1 MIRHYYTLYK
11 VAEELRALRGQ
22 FLTECFTQEKN
33 VVLFVFETTT
43 ESATVECSIDPQA
56 GAMFRRREFRRAR
69 KNTLDLFPMLLNRSL
84 RDVRIADNERII
96 TLDIGGYSLHCRF
109 FGGGRGNILL
119 ERDGVILDA
128 FKAPKEL
135 AGTPYSA
142 PADELPAMR
151 DLPGTTTVRQALER
165 SRLLLSKYY
174 AAELCRKLS
183 IQPGAPL
190 SSLPAE
196 QRSELELKAI
206 QLRERCLRSTVFYL
220 LRDKEGEPLLSLIP
234 LDGYETERTFDSI
247 SEAIRIRLTTHKRE
261 NAFAASRDVVGRN
274 LRQQREKTERALGA
288 LNRDAV
294 ASERAAERRLF
305 AELLMAQPDL
315 HRKGMDTLA
324 VQNWD
329 GESMAIPLEPTLT
342 LVENAERYF
351 DKARTARESA
361 EVRTRRKE
369 SYTSRLAELRAA
381 EQEFGTV
388 QDDAAL
394 TQFLSRFSGLL
405 QTMTEQ
411 TEQRE
416 RKYREFDLGD
426 GYTLYVG
433 KSAENND
440 ELTMR
445 FARPND
451 YWFHAR
457 GVSGSHAVLRGPGTA
472 KPLKHI
478 IEKAAAIAAYYSK
491 SRNAGYTP
499 VAYTQKKYV
508 RKPKGAATGAVM
520 LEREEVVMVKP
531 GLAVQEKA

>member
-11 VAEELRALRGQ
+11 VAEELRSLRGY

-33 VVLFVFETTT
+33 VVLFVFETSSDT
-43 ESATVECSIDPQA
+43 ATVECSIDPQT
-56 GAMFRRREFRRAR
+56 GTMFRRREFRRAR

-84 RDVRIADNERII
+84 RDVRIAENERII

-109 FGGGRGNILL
+109 FGGGRGNVLL
-119 ERDGVILDA
+119 ERDGTILDA
-128 FKAPKEL
+128 FKSPKEL

-142 PADELPAMR
+142 PDEQLPAMR
-151 DLPGTTTVRQALER
+151 LMPETTTIRQALER
-165 SRLLLSKYY
+165 SNLLLSKYY
-174 AAELCRKLS
+174 ALDLCRKLS
-183 IQPGAPL
+183 LQPTALL
-190 SSLPAE
+190 STLDAG
-196 QRSELELKAI
+196 QRSELEVKAME
-206 QLRERCLRSTVFYL
+206 QRERCLRTTTFYL
-220 LRDKEGEPLLSLIP
+220 LRDKEGEPLLSLMP
-234 LDGYETERTFDSI
+234 LAGYETERTFDSI

-261 NAFAASRDVVGRN
+261 SAFAGSHGEITRK
-274 LRQQREKTERALGA
+274 LRQQREKAERALAA
-288 LNRDAV
+288 LERDAV

-305 AELLMAQPDL
+305 AELLMSQPDL
-315 HRKGMDTLA
+315 HRRGMDRID

-329 GESMAIPLEPTLT
+329 GNPVDIPLDPTMS

-351 DKARTARESA
+351 EKARTARESA
-361 EVRTRRKE
+361 DMRSQRRERYNKL
-369 SYTSRLAELRAA
+369 LADLRMA
-381 EQEFGTV
+381 EQELDKV
-388 QDDAAL
+388 QDDESL
-394 TQFLSRFSGLL
+394 VRFLSRFSVF
-405 QTMTEQ
+405 QTMNEQ

-472 KPLKHI
+472 KPMKHI
-478 IEKAAAIAAYYSK
+478 LEKAASIAAYYSK

-508 RKPKGAATGAVM
+508 RKPKGAAVGAVI
-520 LEREEVVMVKP
+520 LEREEVIMVKP
-531 GLAVQEKA
+531 GLAVQEKDK

>member
-11 VAEELRALRGQ
+11 VAEELRSLRGQ

-33 VVLFVFETTT
+33 VVLFVFETNT
-43 ESATVECSIDPQA
+43 ESATIECSIDPQS

-69 KNTLDLFPMLLNRSL
+69 KNTLDLFPALLNRSL

-96 TLDIGGYSLHCRF
+96 TLDIGAYSLHCRF
-109 FGGGRGNILL
+109 FGGGKGNMLL

-135 AGTPYSA
+135 AGTPYTA
-142 PADELPAMR
+142 PHDELPAMR
-151 DLPGTTTVRQALER
+151 DLPETATIRQALER

-174 AAELCRKLS
+174 ALDLCKKLAL
-183 IQPGAPL
+183 QPGALL
-190 SSLPAE
+190 SSLSAE
-196 QRSELELKAI
+196 QRSELELKAV
-206 QLRERCLRSTVFYL
+206 QLRERCLRSQTFYL
-220 LRDKEGEPLLSLIP
+220 LRDKEGEPLLSLVP
-234 LDGYETERTFDSI
+234 LDGYETERTFDTI

-261 NAFAASRDVVGRN
+261 NAFAGARDVVARN
-274 LRQQREKTERALGA
+274 LRQQREKAERALTA
-288 LNRDAV
+288 LERDGV

-305 AELLMAQPDL
+305 AELLMAQPDMQ
-315 HRKGMDTLA
+315 RKGMDTIT
-324 VQNWD
+324 VHNWD
-329 GESMAIPLEPTLT
+329 GDSVAIPLDPTMS

-351 DKARTARESA
+351 DRARTARESA
-361 EVRTRRKE
+361 DVRTQRKE
-369 SYTSRLAELRAA
+369 RYSNRLAELRAA
-381 EQEFGTV
+381 EQEFSTV
-388 QDDAAL
+388 QDDESLAR
-394 TQFLSRFSGLL
+394 FLSRFSELL
-405 QTMTEQ
+405 QTMSEQ
-411 TEQRE
+411 TEQRK

-440 ELTMR
+440 ELSMR
-445 FARPND
+445 FAKPND

-478 IEKAAAIAAYYSK
+478 IEKAASIAAYYSK

-508 RKPKGAATGAVM
+508 RKPKGAAVGAVM

-531 GLAVQEKA
+531 GLPVQEKT